1 MALYHFH
8 VGQIS
13 RSKGY
18 SAIAASAYRS
28 GEKLYDDYYGETQDY
43 THKGG
48 VVMSG
53 LTFPSYVPEKYR
65 DRQTLWNELEKAE
78 KHPKAQLA
86 YSFDIALQNEFTR
99 DENIALVKEFIAEN
113 FASKGMI
120 CDWAVHEPEKKGGIP
135 NPHFHVL
142 VPIRP
147 MMENGEWGEKQHRE
161 YQLDSDGNRIRDKNG
176 KYVFNAVPTT
186 DWGRPETL
194 ETWRRN
200 WAKLVNEKFREK
212 GMDLRIDERS
222 YRDQGKADIPQVHEG
237 SSVRR
242 MEAKGIETDKGSWNR
257 WAQKANRKLH
267 ELIDAIKDIREWIA
281 CAREALALIQATE
294 KEVSAAK
301 QASEI
306 KAPVRKMKAEIP
318 GLNKQAANETP
329 VQKTRPERIPS
340 VGMQVMEYYNHR
352 NRVANSYEY
361 GSQKAKHGNLQ
372 NHARVQGYIEEK
384 KLVTL
389 DDVDRQ
395 AAAVEAALRN
405 IDASLKPMNEKHALL
420 KKYDG
425 YFRDYLKYLP
435 VYEESKRIFFK
446 SRKEAYKE
454 EHGRE
459 LNLFHRAKRELEK
472 AGVTEGFSEEKA
484 LNRKRMAKLEKQ
496 IGDKLSSSGRA
507 GLEEEVK
514 FLGIIRKAM
523 EYYARRDPNETDGL
537 ILKKP
542 RQIEDAAQKK
552 TLQPQTVKGK
562 SFSDRLAELEAKADR
577 INAGRKHEKS
587 NPIRD
592 RYER

>member
-507 GLEEEVK
+507 GFEEEVK
-514 FLGIIRKAM
+514 YLGIIRKAM

>member
-53 LTFPSYVPEKYR
+53 LTVPSYVPDKYR

-120 CDWAVHEPEKKGGIP
+120 CDWAIHDPDKKGGIP

-147 MMENGEWGEKQHRE
+147 MMGNGEWGEKQHRE

-242 MEAKGIETDKGSWNR
+242 MEAKGIGTDKGSWNR

-294 KEVSAAK
+294 KEVLAAK

-318 GLNKQAANETP
+318 GLNKQTANETP
-329 VQKTRPERIPS
+329 MQKTRPEKIPS
-340 VGMQVMEYYNHR
+340 VGRQVMEYYNHR

-405 IDASLKPMNEKHALL
+405 IDASLKPLNEKHALL

-454 EHGRE
+454 EHSRE
-459 LNLFHRAKRELEK
+459 LKLFHRAKRELEK
-472 AGVTEGFSEEKA
+472 TGVTEGFSEEKA

-537 ILKKP
+537 ILKQP
-542 RQIEDAAQKK
+542 RRIEDAAQKK
-552 TLQPQTVKGK
+552 TSQSQTVKGK

-577 INAGRKHEKS
+577 INAGRTFHRS
-587 NPIRD
+587 NPVRSRD
-592 RYER
+592 TR

>member
-53 LTFPSYVPEKYR
+53 LTVPSYVPDKYR

-242 MEAKGIETDKGSWNR
+242 MEAKGIETDKG
-257 WAQKANRKLH
+257 
-267 ELIDAIKDIREWIA
+267 ELEQVGAESKQETSRADRCDKGYKGVDRMCQRSA
-281 CAREALALIQATE
+281 CADT
-294 KEVSAAK
+294 
-301 QASEI
+301 
-306 KAPVRKMKAEIP
+306 
-318 GLNKQAANETP
+318 
-329 VQKTRPERIPS
+329 
-340 VGMQVMEYYNHR
+340 
-352 NRVANSYEY
+352 
-361 GSQKAKHGNLQ
+361 
-372 NHARVQGYIEEK
+372 
-384 KLVTL
+384 
-389 DDVDRQ
+389 
-395 AAAVEAALRN
+395 
-405 IDASLKPMNEKHALL
+405 
-420 KKYDG
+420 
-425 YFRDYLKYLP
+425 
-435 VYEESKRIFFK
+435 
-446 SRKEAYKE
+446 
-454 EHGRE
+454 
-459 LNLFHRAKRELEK
+459 
-472 AGVTEGFSEEKA
+472 
-484 LNRKRMAKLEKQ
+484 
-496 IGDKLSSSGRA
+496 GD
-507 GLEEEVK
+507 
-514 FLGIIRKAM
+514 
-523 EYYARRDPNETDGL
+523 
-537 ILKKP
+537 
-542 RQIEDAAQKK
+542 
-552 TLQPQTVKGK
+552 
-562 SFSDRLAELEAKADR
+562 
-577 INAGRKHEKS
+577 
-587 NPIRD
+587 
-592 RYER
+592 

>member
-257 WAQKANRKLH
+257 WARKANRKLH

-306 KAPVRKMKAEIP
+306 KAPVRKMKAETP
-318 GLNKQAANETP
+318 VLNKAANDAP
-329 VQKTRPERIPS
+329 IQKKGPEKIPS

-372 NHARVQGYIEEK
+372 NHAREQGYIEEK

-459 LNLFHRAKRELEK
+459 LKLFHRAKRELEK

-542 RQIEDAAQKK
+542 RRIEDAAQKK